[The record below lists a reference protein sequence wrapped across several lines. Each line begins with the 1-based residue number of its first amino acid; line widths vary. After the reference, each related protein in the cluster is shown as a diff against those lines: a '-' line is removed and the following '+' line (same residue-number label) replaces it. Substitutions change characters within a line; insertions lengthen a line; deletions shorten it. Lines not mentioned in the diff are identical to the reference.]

1 MAAEAVASRGCFAC
15 LCLRASSRTTA
26 KTSTVM
32 FHHSAATVEKH
43 RFAKK
48 QFFGLSLTTEY

>member
-26 KTSTVM
+26 KTATVM
-32 FHHSAATVEKH
+32 FHHSAATVEKRKH
-43 RFAKK
+43 PINYR
-48 QFFGLSLTTEY
+48 Y